1 MMRIYDI
8 SIPLQPGM
16 PIWPGDPPLKLE
28 QLASISDGA
37 DANVSSIA
45 CGVHIGTHI
54 DAPLH
59 FINNGPTVDEL
70 SLNTLVGDV
79 HVVEI
84 PKADIIDEEA
94 LDRALIPSDA
104 VRVLFKTRNS
114 KLWTSPEHDFQQ
126 DYVAIDAGG
135 AAWIVDR
142 DIELVGVDYLSVAPF
157 ESPVATHV
165 HLLEHNVI
173 IVEGLDLHKITPGKY
188 FLVCL
193 PIKLV
198 GIEGSPARVVLLK
211 TEE

>member
-1 MMRIYDI
+1 MRIYDI

-28 QLASISDGA
+28 QLASISEGA
-37 DANVSSIA
+37 NANVSSIA
-45 CGVHIGTHI
+45 CGVHIGTHV

-59 FINNGPTVDEL
+59 FINDRPTVDEL

-79 HVVEI
+79 YVVEI
-84 PKADIIDEEA
+84 PNADILDEEA
-94 LDRALIPSDA
+94 LDRASIPSDA

-114 KLWTSPEHDFQQ
+114 DLWTSPEHDFQQ
-126 DYVAIDAGG
+126 DYVAIDPGG

-142 DIELVGVDYLSVAPF
+142 GIELVGVDYLSVAPF

-165 HLLEHNVI
+165 HLLEHEVI
-173 IVEGLDLHKITPGKY
+173 IVEGLDLHKIIPGKY

-198 GIEGSPARVVLLK
+198 GIEGSPARAILL
-211 TEE
+211 EISD

>member
-1 MMRIYDI
+1 MRIYDI
-8 SIPLQPGM
+8 SIPVQPGM

-28 QLASISDGA
+28 RLASISVSA

-45 CGVHIGTHI
+45 CGVHIGTHV

-59 FINNGPTVDEL
+59 FINDGTAVDEL
-70 SLNTLVGDV
+70 SLSTLVGDV

-84 PKADIIDEEA
+84 PNADIIDEEV
-94 LDRALIPSDA
+94 LDHAHIPSDA

-114 KLWTSPEHDFQQ
+114 ELWASPEHDFQQ
-126 DYVAIDAGG
+126 NYVAIDPGG

-142 DIELVGVDYLSVAPF
+142 GIELVGVDYLSVAPF

-165 HLLEHNVI
+165 HLLEHEVI
-173 IVEGLDLHKITPGKY
+173 IVEGLNLHKIIPGKY

-193 PIKLV
+193 PINLV
-198 GIEGSPARVVLLK
+198 GIEGSPARAILLE
-211 TEE
+211 TED

>member
-1 MMRIYDI
+1 MRIYDI
-8 SIPLQPGM
+8 TIPVQPGM

-28 QLASISDGA
+28 RLASISDGA

-45 CGVHIGTHI
+45 CGVHIGTHV

-59 FINNGPTVDEL
+59 FINDGTAVDEL
-70 SLNTLVGDV
+70 SMNTLIGDV
-79 HVVEI
+79 HIVEI
-84 PKADIIDEEA
+84 PNADIIDEEV
-94 LDRALIPSDA
+94 LDRASIPSDA

-114 KLWTSPEHDFQQ
+114 ELWTSPVHDFQQ
-126 DYVAIDAGG
+126 DYVAIDPGG

-142 DIELVGVDYLSVAPF
+142 GIELVGVDYLSVAPF

-165 HLLEHNVI
+165 HLLEHEVI
-173 IVEGLDLHKITPGKY
+173 IVEGLDLHKIIPGKY

-198 GIEGSPARVVLLK
+198 GIEGSPARAVLLQ

>member
-16 PIWPGDPPLKLE
+16 PIWPGDPPLRLE
-28 QLASISDGA
+28 RLASISDGA

-45 CGVHIGTHI
+45 CGVHIGTHV

-59 FINNGPTVDEL
+59 FINDGSTVDQL
-70 SLNTLVGDV
+70 SLSTLVGDV

-84 PKADIIDEEA
+84 PNADIIDEEI
-94 LDRALIPSDA
+94 LDRASIPSDTK
-104 VRVLFKTRNS
+104 RVLFKTKNS
-114 KLWTSPEHDFQQ
+114 AVWASPKHDFQH
-126 DYVAIDAGG
+126 DFVAIASGG

-142 DIELVGVDYLSVAPF
+142 GIELVGVDYLSVAPF

-165 HLLEHNVI
+165 HLLEHDVI
-173 IVEGLDLHKITPGKY
+173 IVEGLDLHKIVPGKY

-198 GIEGSPARVVLLK
+198 GIEGSPARAVLLQ